1 VQEED
6 MALQLTSRAFKEG
19 GMIPAHYT
27 ADGEDVSPPL
37 DWSNV
42 PEGTKSFAII
52 CDDPDAPGG
61 SFCHWV
67 IYNIPFNTVHFPEAF
82 PTFNSL
88 PNGTKQGI
96 NDFGS
101 VGYRG
106 PAPPGG
112 THHYFLKLYALSA
125 VLDLEPGAK
134 KAQLENRIQRRI
146 LGEAQL
152 MGKYQRSK

>member
-1 VQEED
+1 
-6 MALQLTSRAFKEG
+6 MALQLISRAFKEG

-37 DWSNV
+37 DWSYI
-42 PEGTKSFAII
+42 PDGTKSFAIL

-67 IYNIPFNTVHFPEAF
+67 IYNIPPNTVHFPEAF

-88 PNGTKQGI
+88 PNGTKQGT

-101 VGYRG
+101 IGYRG
-106 PAPPGG
+106 PAPPSGVHRY
-112 THHYFLKLYALSA
+112 TFKLYALSA

-134 KAQLENRIQRRI
+134 KAQLEKMVLRRI
-146 LGEAQL
+146 VGESQL
-152 MGKYQRSK
+152 TGKYQRSK